1 MLVHVENRMVTS
13 IQRSLVDRFWTSG
26 CHSVQMTASE
36 KKARLAASVTLP
48 PETEGWRRQG
58 RSSPPRAQRRSCVA
72 RRSRCAGGR
81 GKGGGGSASQGTGH
95 GRRRTGARAHGGA
108 GARGQGWRPEVV
120 ALEVHDGHTCRR
132 HRRFYRCAQPS
143 NTLKSESH
151 IIN

>member
-1 MLVHVENRMVTS
+1 VHVENRMVTS

-108 GARGQGWRPEVV
+108 GAGAGLATRS
-120 ALEVHDGHTCRR
+120 RR
-132 HRRFYRCAQPS
+132 AGGSRRAHLPSASPLLSVCAAEQHPQV
-143 NTLKSESH
+143 
-151 IIN
+151 